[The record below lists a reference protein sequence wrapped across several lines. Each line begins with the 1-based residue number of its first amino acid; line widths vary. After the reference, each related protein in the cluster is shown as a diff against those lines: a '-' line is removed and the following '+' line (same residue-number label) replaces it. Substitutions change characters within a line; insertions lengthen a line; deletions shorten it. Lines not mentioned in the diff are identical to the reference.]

1 MTMVAVMMVM
11 VTMFP
16 EMTFLFKVFMF
27 KSWLELDDSHLNDF
41 LSNAFSWLWKMTKMF
56 TMFKHS
62 ISPPFL

>member
-27 KSWLELDDSHLNDF
+27 KSWLKLDDSHLNDF
-41 LSNAFSWLWKMTKMF
+41 LKNTFFWLWKMTIML
-56 TMFKHS
+56 TMFIHS
-62 ISPPFL
+62 NSPPFL

>member
-11 VTMFP
+11 VT
-16 EMTFLFKVFMF
+16 TFAAVTSLFKVFMF
-27 KSWLELDDSHLNDF
+27 KSWLKLDDSHLNDF
-41 LSNAFSWLWKMTKMF
+41 LSHTFSWLWKMTKMF